1 MTHSLHNPPH
11 LVILT
16 PLATLAFKEL
26 AYIIGISTEERPS
39 MMARVITII
48 EGLLYFSISLL
59 TRLRPRIVLI
69 IPAILKRIE

>member
-1 MTHSLHNPPH
+1 
-11 LVILT
+11 
-16 PLATLAFKEL
+16 LATLAFKEL